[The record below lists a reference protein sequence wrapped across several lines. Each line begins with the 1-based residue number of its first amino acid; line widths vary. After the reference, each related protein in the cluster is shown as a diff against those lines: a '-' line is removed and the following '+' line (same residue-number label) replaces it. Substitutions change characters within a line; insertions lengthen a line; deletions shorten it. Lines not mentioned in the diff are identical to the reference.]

1 MNCVCEVHCAPDLTM
16 TGPCV
21 LLPGPGLAGDP
32 DPTIRLQESTV
43 LLSPGPRVS
52 DVWWSRDVMTRTLY
66 WRLTGFVSAPAPVSE
81 VTTAMA
87 RVSALATL

>member
-1 MNCVCEVHCAPDLTM
+1 MHCVPDLTM

-32 DPTIRLQESTV
+32 GPTIRLQESTV

-52 DVWWSRDVMTRTLY
+52 DVW
-66 WRLTGFVSAPAPVSE
+66 
-81 VTTAMA
+81 
-87 RVSALATL
+87 

>member
-1 MNCVCEVHCAPDLTM
+1 MSVNVEVHCAPDLTM

-32 DPTIRLQESTV
+32 GPTIRLQVSTV

-52 DVWWSRDVMTRTLY
+52 DV
-66 WRLTGFVSAPAPVSE
+66 
-81 VTTAMA
+81 
-87 RVSALATL
+87 